1 MHALQYA
8 IAVLRMV
15 ALVVILFCVR
25 IALIP
30 QILAI
35 IINAVYSY
43 DGFIDALSLNVHF
56 GSVADVHSHLT
67 DHSAHKRWQS
77 FEHAGL

>member
-25 IALIP
+25 TALIP
-30 QILAI
+30 KILAI

-43 DGFIDALSLNVHF
+43 DGFIDAIFEGTLWFCS
-56 GSVADVHSHLT
+56 G
-67 DHSAHKRWQS
+67 RIQS
-77 FEHAGL
+77 PY

>member
-15 ALVVILFCVR
+15 ALVVILFCVL

-43 DGFIDALSLNVHF
+43 DGFIMLYL
-56 GSVADVHSHLT
+56 
-67 DHSAHKRWQS
+67 
-77 FEHAGL
+77 